1 LVATFAL
8 GAFFMVNKAFEWR
21 ELFAGGFT
29 FSTNTASSIY
39 YVLTGVHGA
48 HVVAGLTALVYL
60 MVKALKASS
69 TTQAAGAVE
78 IFGIYWG
85 MVDAVWVFLFPLLYL
100 L

>member
-1 LVATFAL
+1 
-8 GAFFMVNKAFEWR
+8 
-21 ELFAGGFT
+21 
-29 FSTNTASSIY
+29 SNTASSIY
-39 YVLTGVHGA
+39 YVLPGVHGA

-100 L
+100 LCGVALIDETKYGAVYGILMLGLSGELVIAD